1 MRLLV
6 LATYSNSTKILYNY
20 LKRDFNITHVV
31 IEDKIKTRNFL
42 SYRFKKMSFVVFVD
56 QLIFMVFA
64 SRVLSFVYKS
74 KVKSLIGECNL
85 DNSDIPNEVITKINS
100 VNAKKVTDIIN
111 RENPDYILVNGTRII
126 SRNVLNS
133 TSIKFINIHAGITP
147 AYRGVHGAYWAL
159 VNREKNLAGVTVH
172 YVNSGVDTGEII
184 SQTTIA
190 IDESDCII
198 TYPIKQLNEGLKSL
212 SDFLKHKEIGCS
224 FTPKLIEVNHSKQ
237 WFHPGF
243 FQYLYHRIVYGIK

>member
-1 MRLLV
+1 
-6 LATYSNSTKILYNY
+6 
-20 LKRDFNITHVV
+20 
-31 IEDKIKTRNFL
+31 
-42 SYRFKKMSFVVFVD
+42 
-56 QLIFMVFA
+56 
-64 SRVLSFVYKS
+64 
-74 KVKSLIGECNL
+74 VKSLIGECNL

-100 VNAKKVTDIIN
+100 INSKKVMDIVN
-111 RENPDYILVNGTRII
+111 REKPDYIIVNGTRII

-172 YVNSGVDTGEII
+172 YVNSGVDTGEVI

-190 IDESDCII
+190 IDRRDCII
-198 TYPIKQLNEGLKSL
+198 TYPIKQLSEGLKSL
-212 SDFLKHKEIGCS
+212 SDFLKNKEIGGS
-224 FTPKLIEVNHSKQ
+224 FSPKLIEVNHSKQ

>member
-1 MRLLV
+1 
-6 LATYSNSTKILYNY
+6 
-20 LKRDFNITHVV
+20 
-31 IEDKIKTRNFL
+31 
-42 SYRFKKMSFVVFVD
+42 
-56 QLIFMVFA
+56 
-64 SRVLSFVYKS
+64 
-74 KVKSLIGECNL
+74 VKSLIGECNL

-100 VNAKKVTDIIN
+100 VNAKKVADIIN
-111 RENPDYILVNGTRII
+111 REKPDYIIVNGTRII

-133 TSIKFINIHAGITP
+133 TNIKFINIHAGITP

-190 IDESDCII
+190 IDKSDCII
-198 TYPIKQLNEGLKSL
+198 TYPIKQLNEGLKLL
-212 SDFLKHKEIGCS
+212 SDFLKHKEIGGS
-224 FTPKLIEVNHSKQ
+224 FTPKLIEVNHSEQ